1 MFSWLE
7 FPFNKKFLLSLTL
20 HCIAHNALQTP
31 RRAPSVTLDVLYHIF
46 KVLDFENDPL
56 SCTLFCAFLLTLFLM
71 AGLANIVP
79 PFRQCFNPSR
89 HLILGDVATNQHG
102 LIVTFKCTKTIQF
115 GERKLHV
122 PLLRLPGSHLCPVST
137 YHRMI
142 RLVPASSWSA
152 LFVSPSH
159 YVPISSLRFVLSPS
173 SVRRF
178 LLLVSQT
185 LRSFEV
191 ILSFRGAASWAFNH
205 GLLGE
210 LIQIYGD

>member
-1 MFSWLE
+1 M
-7 FPFNKKFLLSLTL
+7 
-20 HCIAHNALQTP
+20 HA
-31 RRAPSVTLDVLYHIF
+31 V
-46 KVLDFENDPL
+46 
-56 SCTLFCAFLLTLFLM
+56 CAFLLTLFLM

-79 PFRQCFNPSR
+79 PFRQCFDPSR
-89 HLILGDVATNQHG
+89 HRILGDVATNQHG

-122 PLLRLPGSHLCPVST
+122 PLLLLPGSPLCPVST

-173 SVRRF
+173 SVGRF

-185 LRSFEV
+185 LLSFEV

-210 LIQIYGD
+210 LIQIYGE

>member
-1 MFSWLE
+1 
-7 FPFNKKFLLSLTL
+7 
-20 HCIAHNALQTP
+20 
-31 RRAPSVTLDVLYHIF
+31 
-46 KVLDFENDPL
+46 
-56 SCTLFCAFLLTLFLM
+56 M

-142 RLVPASSWSA
+142 RLVPASS
-152 LFVSPSH
+152 VS
-159 YVPISSLRFVLSPS
+159 
-173 SVRRF
+173 
-178 LLLVSQT
+178 T
-185 LRSFEV
+185 
-191 ILSFRGAASWAFNH
+191 
-205 GLLGE
+205 
-210 LIQIYGD
+210 